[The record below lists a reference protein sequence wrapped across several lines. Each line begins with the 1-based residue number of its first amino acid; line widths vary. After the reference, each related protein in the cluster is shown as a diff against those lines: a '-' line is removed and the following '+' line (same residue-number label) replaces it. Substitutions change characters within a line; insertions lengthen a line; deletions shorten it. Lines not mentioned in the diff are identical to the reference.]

1 MHPLADARALAW
13 HRRGT
18 TCAPRA
24 PSKRRLQAL
33 TAENEVDVVMFTSS
47 STVDSM
53 VEMLGADAA
62 SLRSRVTLASIG
74 PITSARAARRGLEVA
89 VTAET
94 YTVEGLLDA
103 LEKHYA
109 TELT

>member
-1 MHPLADARALAW
+1 MI
-13 HRRGT
+13 
-18 TCAPRA
+18 
-24 PSKRRLQAL
+24 
-33 TAENEVDVVMFTSS
+33 AESGIDVMLFTSS

-53 VEMLGADAA
+53 VEMLGADAPSLLA
-62 SLRSRVTLASIG
+62 SVTLASIG
-74 PITSARAARRGLEVA
+74 PITSATLARHGLEVA

-109 TELT
+109 SELT